1 MGLQVDNPCAV
12 LDQEN
17 SKKFLQ
23 GNEKDKYAFF
33 MKATDLDRVLT
44 VSAKK
49 IKQIALKV
57 QFGTRWTL
65 SHTGQKA
72 VYCLLS
78 TVCVDQDPT
87 NSYQVPW
94 YAFAVMVSYV
104 DIAAFA
110 VEDETVDQSTRSR
123 SRCCRL

>member
-1 MGLQVDNPCAV
+1 MDNPCAV

-57 QFGTRWTL
+57 QFGTR
-65 SHTGQKA
+65 
-72 VYCLLS
+72 
-78 TVCVDQDPT
+78 
-87 NSYQVPW
+87 
-94 YAFAVMVSYV
+94 
-104 DIAAFA
+104 
-110 VEDETVDQSTRSR
+110 
-123 SRCCRL
+123 